1 MQVHHEW
8 DKIWALDYN
17 SVAENSFQSQEA
29 QFFLPK
35 EAIFLKIDFP
45 GQEVDFY
52 LLHVLQILQAL
63 PPRISRNTLKSFGNI
78 FCDTS
83 DFLTAWNSLV
93 TQAPTLSLVRSH

>member
-17 SVAENSFQSQEA
+17 SVAESSFQSQEA

-52 LLHVLQILQAL
+52 
-63 PPRISRNTLKSFGNI
+63 P
-78 FCDTS
+78 
-83 DFLTAWNSLV
+83 
-93 TQAPTLSLVRSH
+93 